1 MRLVRAT
8 CVAAVVAASSSVWWS
23 WARADE
29 EPACSAPV
37 RPVLYPQVEPVFA
50 RHCAGCHD
58 ARKGDNRAAQRVFEM
73 SRYPFS
79 TGRPRTLL
87 ADLRRMF
94 ADRDSLSP
102 TEKCTGITW
111 VDGGGRD
118 ANGDKPRWRTP

>member
-1 MRLVRAT
+1 MRKLLLLDVVGLTPALLRHAPRL
-8 CVAAVVAASSSVWWS
+8 AAFAK
-23 WARADE
+23 E
-29 EPACSAPV
+29 GFSAPV